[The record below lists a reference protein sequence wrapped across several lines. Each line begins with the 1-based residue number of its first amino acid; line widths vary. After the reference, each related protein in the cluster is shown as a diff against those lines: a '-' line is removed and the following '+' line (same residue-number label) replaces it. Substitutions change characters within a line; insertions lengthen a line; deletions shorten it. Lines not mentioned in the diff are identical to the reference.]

1 MTTVSYPSERF
12 PAPPTVSVDIPDTWE
27 TLSVPGV
34 ALAARQSPEKPD
46 FTPNVI
52 VRVGTRPLH
61 DQPADVLMEIAG
73 ARQGRPDAQI
83 GSAETVDLDG
93 QEWTRVVVTW
103 SDAQGL
109 PIRQTHQSA
118 SLPRDEQVQ
127 DFIHLTGSTGGAGLE
142 SDDPEVAAVLA
153 SVRLTR

>member
-1 MTTVSYPSERF
+1 MTTVSYPSERY
-12 PAPPTVSVDIPDTWE
+12 PAPPTVSVDVPESWE

-34 ALAARQSPEKPD
+34 AIAARQAPAKPD

-52 VRVGTRPLH
+52 VRVGTRALH

-73 ARQGRPDAQI
+73 AMQDRPEAKI
-83 GSAETVDLDG
+83 GSPETVELDG

-109 PIRQTHQSA
+109 TIRQTHQSA
-118 SLPRDEQVQ
+118 SLPRDEEVQ
-127 DFIHLTGSTGGAGLE
+127 DFIHLTGSTGGAGID
-142 SDDPEVAAVLA
+142 SDEAVVAGVLA